1 MSFNLDAFVRDECA
15 ARGIPAEHVAAVICR
30 AEGGLQAAH
39 HFDGM
44 LRLTR
49 EQRIATTPRSI
60 CKRVV
65 ARAAADH
72 EAGVLE
78 RLV

>member
-1 MSFNLDAFVRDECA
+1 VSFNAEAFTRDLCA

-30 AEGGLQAAH
+30 AEGGLRAAH
-39 HFDGM
+39 SLDGFV
-44 LRLTR
+44 RLTR
-49 EQRIATTPRSI
+49 EQRIAVTPRAI

-78 RLV
+78 RLL